1 MCHMCCL
8 LSLCETCQTCVLRVQ
23 IWVWNLRFPPV
34 LLLSSCIQGSQL
46 NRLSQGTL
54 PGGVASVLVE
64 IQTVPTVV
72 KTIRGFKKY
81 IEAFWGLTLLYELTW
96 KDTLYVLWQT
106 LTWLESLSFGGSY
119 YFWQWITW
127 EKGREGTQNSPPA
140 YWEPSSS
147 HNIHFAGCIQ
157 CKHALRL

>member
-1 MCHMCCL
+1 MTSQTCPKGYRFGCETFSSL
-8 LSLCETCQTCVLRVQ
+8 LSFCFDPASGAPNWTTE
-23 IWVWNLRFPPV
+23 
-34 LLLSSCIQGSQL
+34 
-46 NRLSQGTL
+46 SQGTL

>member
-64 IQTVPTVV
+64 IQTVPVAV
-72 KTIRGFKKY
+72 ETIERIQKVYRSLYGTNFTLWPY
-81 IEAFWGLTLLYELTW
+81 LERCNVHLGTDADSRLRTWVLGEAPTFGDE
-96 KDTLYVLWQT
+96 
-106 LTWLESLSFGGSY
+106 WLECETRGRREHKIALLPHGR
-119 YFWQWITW
+119 QVVPITELLCRMYSW
-127 EKGREGTQNSPPA
+127 RT
-140 YWEPSSS
+140 
-147 HNIHFAGCIQ
+147 
-157 CKHALRL
+157 